1 MDTKN
6 NRGNS
11 SLLLLGIIASGL
23 MTLKVTNHFS
33 ETENVQKNSVV
44 ERARDSGK
52 QSNKNTLTLA
62 GSLMRYKDVK
72 VMDDSLSYSEKVALL
87 PKLYPDP
94 YLPVK
99 DAKLKIVKGGNSA
112 RTRFPGGGE
121 LSWKYSGDTLTVEEK
136 GFKIRRAPTIVN
148 KAEFGK
154 FEVEDGI

>member
-6 NRGNS
+6 NSGNS

-52 QSNKNTLTLA
+52 QSNKNTLILA
-62 GSLMRYKDVK
+62 GSLMRYKDV
-72 VMDDSLSYSEKVALL
+72 DALGDSKSYREKVDLL

-94 YLPVK
+94 YLPRSK

-136 GFKIRRAPTIVN
+136 GF
-148 KAEFGK
+148 
-154 FEVEDGI
+154 